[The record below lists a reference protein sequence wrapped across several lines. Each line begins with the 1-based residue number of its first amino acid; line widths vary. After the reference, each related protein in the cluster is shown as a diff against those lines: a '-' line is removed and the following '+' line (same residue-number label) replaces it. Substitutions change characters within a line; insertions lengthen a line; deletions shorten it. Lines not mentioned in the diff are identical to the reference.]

1 MLLVERRHGGT
12 YSITVIEG
20 EGRRSRGEGNDV
32 VNHELSLLAAHPS
45 RTKIYCPAC
54 TTHAA
59 ISYFIRDSAN
69 ESYKLVS
76 IGSGG
81 RRRRRR
87 RIKTDPRS
95 LRRDTAG
102 WVSKVIAA
110 AVAYPRPIVI
120 VILSGNEVSR
130 GS

>member
-1 MLLVERRHGGT
+1 MLLVERRHGT

-20 EGRRSRGEGNDV
+20 TAVSRGEHI

-76 IGSGG
+76 IGSGDDDDAG
-81 RRRRRR
+81 SKPTR
-87 RIKTDPRS
+87 DPCVAIRP
-95 LRRDTAG
+95 AG
-102 WVSKVIAA
+102 FQ
-110 AVAYPRPIVI
+110 R
-120 VILSGNEVSR
+120 
-130 GS
+130 

>member
-1 MLLVERRHGGT
+1 MTLLPVQPRLDQTINSDAPRGKETERIPLPL
-12 YSITVIEG
+12 SK
-20 EGRRSRGEGNDV
+20 GRVSRGEHI

-76 IGSGG
+76 IGSGDDDDAG
-81 RRRRRR
+81 SKPTR
-87 RIKTDPRS
+87 DPCVAIRP
-95 LRRDTAG
+95 AG
-102 WVSKVIAA
+102 FQ
-110 AVAYPRPIVI
+110 R
-120 VILSGNEVSR
+120 
-130 GS
+130 